1 MGNSTG
7 EEGQGKVAALLKQQG
22 VDFKGILKC
31 CPVNEEI
38 PPLLEGGGKL
48 EVWRING
55 SAKNPLPREEIGK
68 FYSGDCYIV
77 LYTYRSGEKKED
89 YLLTCWMGK
98 DSIQDDQL
106 MATRLAN
113 TMWSSLKRKTS
124 AGPHFS
130 RERTTTVHCTISAH
144 GCLEGW
150 NQLWL

>member
-1 MGNSTG
+1 MGNSG

-22 VDFKGILKC
+22 VDFKGISKG

-89 YLLTCWMGK
+89 YLLTWWMGK